1 MFTQELKKS
10 SKKLDDFSFYEAIY
24 YQVIQTLLLFVFIC
38 FIVYFLFYF
47 IYLFIHLCI
56 YFVVCFLGGGVSI
69 YLLLFYYRLF
79 WSVFGETKYVFTV
92 SNKQDCFH
100 LTVNHT
106 GSPDMPQYFKPIDKQ
121 MQEQGQRKDPR
132 STVSGVKVLSL

>member
-56 YFVVCFLGGGVSI
+56 YFVVCFLGGGYQYI
-69 YLLLFYYRLF
+69 CCYFITGC
-79 WSVFGETKYVFTV
+79 FGQSLVKPSMFLQFLT
-92 SNKQDCFH
+92 NK
-100 LTVNHT
+100 TA
-106 GSPDMPQYFKPIDKQ
+106 
-121 MQEQGQRKDPR
+121 
-132 STVSGVKVLSL
+132 ST